1 MYILVLLVTGW
12 RGGVRINFQVTYICI
27 LKMWDRKCKLD
38 REIYCKYVNVLVKVI
53 ITRLI
58 FILILLIPRLQ
69 NSAKMIVEMVSF
81 SFL

>member
-1 MYILVLLVTGW
+1 M
-12 RGGVRINFQVTYICI
+12 

-38 REIYCKYVNVLVKVI
+38 RKIYCKYVNVLVKVI

-58 FILILLIPRLQ
+58 FILILLIPKLQ